1 MDDFKSPKSALF
13 FILAIHSFII
23 LDLGQQEQAKP
34 VYTEEAGIVPISIG
48 EQETQRIMERNG
60 EVVEVHHRGQW
71 NSENIPLHRLDCAC
85 MTGFRGRLT
94 YTGPAKMSCFEP
106 GVSLMDRDEFD

>member
-1 MDDFKSPKSALF
+1 MTSGRQTRLF
-13 FILAIHSFII
+13 SLHSLSTFII
-23 LDLGQQEQAKP
+23 LDLGQQEQAKA
-34 VYTEEAGIVPISIG
+34 VYTEAGIVPISIG
-48 EQETQRIMERNG
+48 EQETHRIMGRNG

-71 NSENIPLHRLDCAC
+71 NSENTPLHRLDCAC

-94 YTGPAKMSCFEP
+94 YTGPAKMSCFDP